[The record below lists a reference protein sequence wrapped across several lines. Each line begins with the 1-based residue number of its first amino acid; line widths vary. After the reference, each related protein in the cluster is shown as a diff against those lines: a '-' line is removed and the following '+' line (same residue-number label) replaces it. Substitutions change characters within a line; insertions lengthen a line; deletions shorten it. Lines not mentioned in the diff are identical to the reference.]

1 MASFSFKNLCFGKE
15 FFAIKKLICGGRYK
29 RTFLQD
35 RSEETMDAKKRIGKL
50 FRKAGKNE
58 SKAAADI
65 HREQEAAATQLAK
78 LKDAAKHLEDARE
91 ELARRDYTLAKDDAE
106 DLIDDSLKDVKRDL
120 ESLKH
125 EAATLENES
134 KESGVLLKKT
144 KELLVSHFKDA
155 TAKENTALAEAEE
168 IDIQELHLLKEKL
181 LPLVN
186 ELQHKLQR
194 LEKAVLDLGKEGPGV
209 KHKVDHAHKEF
220 QEGLNQLWDVEN
232 QVRSMLQKVE
242 KAVDRA
248 AAENEQLKEKILSF
262 LNERKEKLS
271 YKGGL
276 EEIQKNNMGW

>member
-1 MASFSFKNLCFGKE
+1 
-15 FFAIKKLICGGRYK
+15 
-29 RTFLQD
+29 
-35 RSEETMDAKKRIGKL
+35 MDAKKRIGKL